1 MVNTAKDGGFY
12 RNLKAEE
19 LAPKERKIFY
29 MAITRK
35 FLKAM
40 GIEDDK
46 IEQIIDAHTETVD
59 GLKADIDKYREDAL
73 ELADVQKELNDLKAA
88 GDGGLQ
94 KALDDLQKKYD
105 DGAAAHKTELEQLQG
120 QLAERDYSDAIGKA
134 IAEANEGKGLK
145 FSSKSARAAFEAA
158 LREKKLELK
167 DGALTDF
174 DKFVEEQKKAD
185 PDAFA
190 SDKPAARFAGP
201 VGVGGKPDDTPAN
214 VRQAKAMG
222 AAKAEALKA
231 SNDVFSKYT

>member
-1 MVNTAKDGGFY
+1 
-12 RNLKAEE
+12 
-19 LAPKERKIFY
+19 

-59 GLKADIDKYREDAL
+59 GLKADVDKYREDAL
-73 ELADVQKELNDLKAA
+73 KLPDVQKELNDLKAA

-105 DGAAAHKTELEQLQG
+105 DDAAAHKTELETLKG
-120 QLAERDYSDAIGKA
+120 QLADRDYTDAITKA
-134 IAEANEGKGLK
+134 IAGANEGKGLH
-145 FSSKSARAAFEAA
+145 FSSKSARAAFESA

-201 VGVGGKPDDTPAN
+201 VGVGGKPAEGKSRAAQIAEQYQAN
-214 VRQAKAMG
+214 LYGTVK
-222 AAKAEALKA
+222 KE
-231 SNDVFSKYT
+231 